1 MTTPFA
7 WVLIFA
13 VVAAVTLLA
22 VHQSAA
28 AAAWSL
34 AR

>member
-1 MTTPFA
+1 MSTRAA
-7 WVLIFA
+7 WVLTIA
-13 VVAAVTLLA
+13 VVAAVTWLA

>member
-1 MTTPFA
+1 MTTPLA
-7 WVLIFA
+7 WGLTIA
-13 VVAAVTLLA
+13 VVAAVTWLA